1 MRPLVE
7 VEDLKKYFPVERSFI
22 ERILSRKR
30 RYVKAVDGIT
40 FAIRR
45 GEVFALAGESGCGKT
60 TTAYLIV
67 RLLEPTSGRI
77 VFNGR
82 DITHEPE
89 RSLRRWYRRRVQI
102 IFQDPYAS
110 LNPRMKV
117 GEAIAHPLEIHG
129 IAEGKEKK
137 EMVLD
142 MLRKVGLTPPELFY
156 NKYPHEL
163 SGGQRQRVA
172 IARALIL
179 RPELV
184 VADEPTSA
192 LDVSIRSQILKL
204 LLELKKEL
212 NLTYLYITHDLAT
225 AYYIADRIAV
235 MYLGKIVELGSVE
248 DVLENPLH
256 PYTKALLSAI
266 PIPDPRM
273 SRTRRRVKIPGEPPN
288 PINPPTG
295 CRFHPRCPWATKL
308 CAVEEPE
315 LREVSPGHYVACHM
329 LK

>member
-1 MRPLVE
+1 MVE